1 VNSVAALNKLK
12 TSVLDLLFPPR
23 CVGCGSEGSFL
34 CFHCKSAL
42 DYLPPPLC
50 PRCGIP
56 LPEGS
61 NCYTCKNYDREI
73 DGIRSLFP
81 LNGVVHQAVLQFKY
95 QNVKALAAQLAELM
109 GEYLR
114 VHRMHADILVP
125 VPLHPR
131 RLRERGYNQSS
142 LLAVE
147 LGRLTSWPVVEG
159 VLLRIKNT
167 PPQTKTKSAEERR
180 QNVAGAFSCLGR
192 RLSGRHV
199 LLIDD
204 VCTSGATLD
213 SCATALKRA
222 GAASVWGLTLA
233 RDI

>member
-12 TSVLDLLFPPR
+12 NSVLDLIFPPR

-34 CFHCKSAL
+34 CSQCKSAL
-42 DYLPPPLC
+42 AHLHPPLC

-56 LPEGS
+56 LHADS
-61 NCYTCKNYDREI
+61 YCYACKNYQREI

-81 LNGVVHQAVLQFKY
+81 LNGVVRRAVLQFKY
-95 QNVKALAAQLAELM
+95 QNVKALAAPLADLM
-109 GEYLR
+109 WEYLS
-114 VHRMHADILVP
+114 MHHMPADALVP

-147 LGRLTSWPVVEG
+147 LGRLTSCPVAEG
-159 VLLRIKNT
+159 ALLRTKNT

-192 RLSGRHV
+192 RLSGRRV

-204 VCTSGATLD
+204 VCTSGATHD
-213 SCATALKRA
+213 ACATALKRA
-222 GAASVWGLTLA
+222 GTASVWGLTLA
-233 RDI
+233 RDV

>member
-1 VNSVAALNKLK
+1 MNSVAAFNKLK
-12 TSVLDLLFPPR
+12 NSVLDLLFPPR
-23 CVGCGSEGSFL
+23 CVGCGSEGNFICSQ
-34 CFHCKSAL
+34 CKSAL
-42 DYLPPPLC
+42 AYLHPTLC
-50 PRCGIP
+50 PRCGVT

-61 NCYTCKNYDREI
+61 YCHACKNYYREI
-73 DGIRSLFP
+73 EGIRSLFP
-81 LNGVVHQAVLQFKY
+81 LNGVVRQAVLQFKY
-95 QNVKALAAQLAELM
+95 QNVKALAAPLAKLVV
-109 GEYLR
+109 EYLR
-114 VHRMHADILVP
+114 VNPMYADTIVP

-147 LGRLTSWPVVEG
+147 LGRLTSWPIVEG
-159 VLLRIKNT
+159 ALLRIRNT
-167 PPQTKTKSAEERR
+167 PPQTRTKSAEERR
-180 QNVAGAFSCLGR
+180 RNVAGAFSCPGR

-213 SCATALKRA
+213 ACATALKRA

-233 RDI
+233 RDV